1 MSEKKEAACSCHR
14 IFKNFVTDLDAKKS
28 ARYNKVLAT
37 ELVVRGIQYGTEIT
51 KPLISGWK

>member
-51 KPLISGWK
+51 KPLVSG